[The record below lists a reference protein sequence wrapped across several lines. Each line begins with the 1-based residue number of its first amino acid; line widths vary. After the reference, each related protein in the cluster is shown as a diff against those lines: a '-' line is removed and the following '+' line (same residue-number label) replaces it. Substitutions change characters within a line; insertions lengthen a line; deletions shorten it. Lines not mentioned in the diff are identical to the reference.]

1 MTRTCVHQ
9 LEKVS
14 ALPASPKS
22 PRPAA
27 TQPDFLPF
35 LGPLASLFSNTHVQ
49 KVSPGH
55 PLAGRGRATGGT
67 KFLAHAPGMR
77 SAGAEAPAVDLE
89 VPEKQRMRE
98 CTRCR
103 RRGEPDDS
111 EIWIPQWHGVW
122 PHGDWHLGV
131 VGRSRVRLPVHRSPK
146 PHITDLPGTPSP
158 PQSETPASPR
168 RIPWLLAVASL

>member
-1 MTRTCVHQ
+1 MDRGAWWATDHGVT
-9 LEKVS
+9 
-14 ALPASPKS
+14 KS
-22 PRPAA
+22 QDTTEHAA
-27 TQPDFLPF
+27 
-35 LGPLASLFSNTHVQ
+35 HVQ

-77 SAGAEAPAVDLE
+77 SAGAEAPAVDLD

-111 EIWIPQWHGVW
+111 EI
-122 PHGDWHLGV
+122 
-131 VGRSRVRLPVHRSPK
+131 
-146 PHITDLPGTPSP
+146 
-158 PQSETPASPR
+158 
-168 RIPWLLAVASL
+168 